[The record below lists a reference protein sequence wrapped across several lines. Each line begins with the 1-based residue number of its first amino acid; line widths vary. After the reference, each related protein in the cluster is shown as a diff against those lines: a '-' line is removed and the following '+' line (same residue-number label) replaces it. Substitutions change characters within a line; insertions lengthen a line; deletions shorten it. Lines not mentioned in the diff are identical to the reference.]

1 MDTLIKIGN
10 LCEKIMLAIAVV
22 LLSFIPI
29 AIGLQVV
36 FRSLNF
42 SLNWSEEAARF
53 AYVAVTFMGS
63 ILAIKHGKHITITF
77 LFDKLPRIVRRILG
91 VIIHLFMASF
101 MVLCSYGSTLIM
113 AASSGVRSN
122 SMQWFH
128 LNYLYGFVFICC
140 CIMVIVCLIRAFEF
154 ALDKVQMAENV
165 TGGAI

>member
-1 MDTLIKIGN
+1 MDALIKFGN
-10 LCEKIMLAIAVV
+10 LCEKIMMVIAVV

-42 SLNWSEEAARF
+42 SLNWSEESARF

-63 ILAIKHGKHITITF
+63 VMAIKHGKHITITF
-77 LFDKLPRIVRRILG
+77 LFDKLSRLTRRTLG
-91 VIIHLFMASF
+91 VIIHLFMAAF
-101 MVLCSYGSTLIM
+101 MVFCSYGSTLIM
-113 AASSGVRSN
+113 EASRGVRSN

-140 CIMVIVCLIRAFEF
+140 CAMVIVCLIRALEF
-154 ALDKVQMAENV
+154 ALDKVEMAENV